1 MMLCCQAQCISARY
15 IPSWCMVWSMQFL
28 SLFILSSH
36 IPFHFVFHGF
46 HCNCFNCEKKWKA
59 IDFCTFIIYINSL
72 WGSGRLIIPESGCC
86 LTVFVF
92 QITTAGTTATRQA
105 VVTPALVLSS
115 SVTAAAASQITGPA
129 TVITTAGTT
138 ATRPTQ
144 TAPIRVS
151 VLTWWSGGVCPTPA
165 IFTAADYCMKVKG
178 FLRNVY

>member
-1 MMLCCQAQCISARY
+1 MYQCSVH
-15 IPSWCMVWSMQFL
+15 SLMVHGLIYAVSVIY
-28 SLFILSSH
+28 SLSH
-36 IPFHFVFHGF
+36 IPFHFVFHVF
-46 HCNCFNCEKKWKA
+46 HCHCVNCEKKRKA
-59 IDFCTFIIYINSL
+59 IDFCTFIIYIYSL
-72 WGSGRLIIPESGCC
+72 WGSGRIIIPKSGCC

-105 VVTPALVLSS
+105 VVTPALALSS

-151 VLTWWSGGVCPTPA
+151 VLTRWSGGVCPTPA
-165 IFTAADYCMKVKG
+165 IFTAADYCM
-178 FLRNVY
+178 